1 MSSKDI
7 YNRATKVLT
16 GGVSRNTIFR
26 KPHPLYV
33 ESAKGSYIKDIEGV
47 ERIDFANNMASLIH
61 GHAHPEIIE
70 EVTKQMH
77 KGTAYTMGSEIEVSY
92 AELLHNRTKSFEK
105 IRFMNSGTEAVMT
118 MIKASRAYTGKFKI
132 AKAEGTYHGT
142 YDYAEISQ
150 TANPNNWGDI
160 ESPNSVPVVESTPD
174 GVLNDVIT
182 FPYNDIER
190 TISILDKYS
199 NDLACV
205 LIDLVPH
212 RVGLIP
218 AEDKFIEALYR
229 WTRSNNT
236 LLVFDEV
243 VTYRANYSGAQ
254 QNYSVTPDLT
264 ALGKI
269 IGGGFPIGA
278 LAGRSD
284 VMSVLDPRE
293 KILKH
298 PHSGTFSANPISMT
312 AGYTAMRLFDESVVN
327 KLNSLTSTAVKQ
339 IKESIKIADIPACVT
354 GIGSM
359 FRIHLTENPPTTF
372 RAAYQ
377 SDDTKE
383 TINTLLDYLF
393 LERNIIMINTC
404 SCMFATTLT
413 QKEVDCLSD
422 ALLEGFRLIK
432 PRLKS

>member
-1 MSSKDI
+1 MGLLLKFKLI
-7 YNRATKVLT
+7 
-16 GGVSRNTIFR
+16 RNILFHFIF
-26 KPHPLYV
+26 L
-33 ESAKGSYIKDIEGV
+33 SA
-47 ERIDFANNMASLIH
+47 LITLPNL
-61 GHAHPEIIE
+61 GLWQLDRLEW
-70 EVTKQMH
+70 KN
-77 KGTAYTMGSEIEVSY
+77 
-92 AELLHNRTKSFEK
+92 ELLNNIS
-105 IRFMNSGTEAVMT
+105 
-118 MIKASRAYTGKFKI
+118 SRQS
-132 AKAEGTYHGT
+132 AE
-142 YDYAEISQ
+142 
-150 TANPNNWGDI
+150 N
-160 ESPNSVPVVESTPD
+160 
-174 GVLNDVIT
+174 IT

-218 AEDKFIEALYR
+218 AEDEFIEALYR

-327 KLNSLTSTAVKQ
+327 KLNSLTSTAIKQ
-339 IKESIKIADIPACVT
+339 IKESIKIADVPVCIT

-359 FRIHLTENPPTTF
+359 FRIHLTEKPPTTF
-372 RAAYQ
+372 RAAYH

-383 TINTLLDYLF
+383 TINTLLNYLF
-393 LERNIIMINTC
+393 LYI
-404 SCMFATTLT
+404 
-413 QKEVDCLSD
+413 
-422 ALLEGFRLIK
+422 
-432 PRLKS
+432 